1 MREYKWQ
8 YGARQETSCIFYTIL
23 PTAALVARTH
33 QLSNSILDLKLIN
46 MKAICIP
53 GYLLKT
59 TKKWFFL
66 LWYLAFISL
75 FKNISYY
82 NELNN
87 IPQNFIRTD
96 TCECEPIWNRFLE
109 DIIKLKWGH
118 LISDIL
124 TMRGKFKHRDTGE
137 NVSWWQRQS
146 LEWWQFQSRPR
157 NAKDCRKPWEARKRQ
172 GRTSHRAF
180 WQNVALP
187 TLWLHT
193 SSLWN
198 SERINLC
205 F

>member
-1 MREYKWQ
+1 MGRGGQQWYSHYEQIGHIEVGIIQRTKNKQVLVLAPLVREYKWQ
-8 YGARQETSCIFYTIL
+8 YGARQETYCIFYTIL

-59 TKKWFFL
+59 TTKKWFFL

-75 FKNISYY
+75 FKNISYC

-87 IPQNFIRTD
+87 IPQNFIRTG

-109 DIIKLKWGH
+109 DIIKLKRGH

-137 NVSWWQRQS
+137 NVS
-146 LEWWQFQSRPR
+146 
-157 NAKDCRKPWEARKRQ
+157 
-172 GRTSHRAF
+172 
-180 WQNVALP
+180 
-187 TLWLHT
+187 
-193 SSLWN
+193 
-198 SERINLC
+198 
-205 F
+205 